1 LTILHDRRQLGR
13 GQKADFTLTVDK
25 GESVNL
31 VSFFGEVLTKIA
43 AAQFQMHY
51 TNFAA
56 TANLT
61 ILVSGA
67 KPVGFAPCSSEV
79 ALFGYGES
87 VVDLNA
93 EVAHRALNL
102 LVPNRSCTAHR
113 PPVRR

>member
-87 VVDLNA
+87 VVDPQRRGSA
-93 EVAHRALNL
+93 
-102 LVPNRSCTAHR
+102 PCSQSSC
-113 PPVRR
+113 PQ